1 MTKGTR
7 RWFLRTAAKGAALG
21 AAAGMLPASILKAM
35 EIPANNRTG
44 TIRDVEHIVIFM
56 QENRAFDHYL
66 GTLNGVRGF
75 GDPRALRLPGG
86 RSVWQQPSDQ
96 HPDGHVMP
104 FHGDSRRTN
113 AYTVDGSDQGHQ
125 AAITIVNGGRYNGWG
140 ASRELHKRMVY
151 HRAEDLPFYHA
162 LASAF
167 TVLDQY
173 HCSTLTQTY
182 PNRLHLMTGCN
193 GGGKVGGDPV
203 MSNYGESDTPS
214 ADQAT
219 DKPLSHG
226 PLTWTTYPER
236 LEAAGIDWKVYQE
249 YDNFGDNVISVF
261 KPFRPAPKDSPLY
274 RRGRSWVSENTSGP
288 DRTRSDGEQLVAAF
302 RADIAAGRL
311 PQVSLIVTAA
321 DLSEHPTAEPAK
333 GEHICAKL
341 IEALV
346 DHPDVFAKTVF
357 IVNYDEAGGFFD
369 HMPPPRPPL
378 TAEDGHSTVP
388 VAGESKHYPDDGNDH
403 HPNKGTFP
411 LGLGIRVPAMVIS
424 PWSRGGYVCSE
435 LFDHTSVL
443 RFIEARFG
451 VREQNISDWRRSV
464 CGDLTSAFDFANP
477 NRDWRDLVLPDTA
490 DFMARVQ
497 ASAAAAHLTIP
508 EHQEPTSQEGPQ
520 RRYRPLPY
528 RLSAEMR
535 LVDGRPQFLLENGGR
550 TGAVFQLFDNQDRQ
564 GPWRYTLGAGHR
576 HKAQP
581 WQPDGQTSFDLSL
594 HGPAGFFRQFV
605 GSTICDIEIGLTE
618 SPQRGQVDLAIRNWG
633 PHHAIVR
640 IVQATVYGGGERRV
654 ELAGGTATLVSWP
667 VTANDHWYDLTI
679 TTQSGAPFLWRYA
692 GHVETGLESRTD
704 PAIGPMVLGNPI
716 IAG

>member
-1 MTKGTR
+1 MVTRSTR
-7 RWFLRTAAKGAALG
+7 RRFFGLTAAG
-21 AAAGMLPASILKAM
+21 AAAGLLPASILKAM

-56 QENRAFDHYL
+56 QENRSFDHYF

-96 HPDGHVMP
+96 HADGHVMP

-125 AAITIVNGGRYNGWG
+125 AAITIVNGGRYDKWG
-140 ASRELHKRMVY
+140 ASRELHKRMVHY
-151 HRAEDLPFYHA
+151 TAADLPYYHA
-162 LASAF
+162 LANAF
-167 TVLDQY
+167 TILDQY

-203 MSNYGESDTPS
+203 MSNYGEDETPS
-214 ADQAT
+214 ADQTT
-219 DKPLSHG
+219 DKPLSKG

-274 RRGRSWVSENTSGP
+274 TRGRSWVSEHKTGP
-288 DRTRSDGEQLVAAF
+288 DRTRSDGQQLVEAF
-302 RADIAAGRL
+302 RADIAAGKL
-311 PQVSLIVTAA
+311 PQVSLIVTAT
-321 DLSEHPTAEPAK
+321 DLSEHPAAEPAK
-333 GEHICAKL
+333 GEHVCAKL

-357 IVNYDEAGGFFD
+357 IINYDEAGGFFD
-369 HMPPPRPPL
+369 HLPPPRPPL
-378 TAEDGHSTVP
+378 FPQDGHSTVP
-388 VAGESKHYPDDGNDH
+388 VAGEGKHYPDDGNPR
-403 HPNKGTFP
+403 HPNKGTHP
-411 LGLGIRVPAMVIS
+411 VGLGIRVPALIVS

-451 VREQNISDWRRSV
+451 VREKNISDWRRSV

-477 NRDWRDLVLPDTA
+477 NRDWRGLVLPDTT
-490 DFMARVQ
+490 DYMQRVRI
-497 ASAAAAHLTIP
+497 SAEAPGLTIP
-508 EHQEPTSQEGPQ
+508 EKQAPTAQEGPQ

-528 RLSAEMR
+528 RLSADLR
-535 LVDGRPQFLLENGGR
+535 LVDGRPQLLLANKGR
-550 TGAVFQLFDNQDRQ
+550 TGAVFQLFDSRDRQ
-564 GPWRYTLGAGHR
+564 GPWRYTLGAGHDYR
-576 HKAQP
+576 AQP
-581 WQPDGQTSFDLSL
+581 WEPDGTTLFDLAL
-594 HGPAGFFRQFV
+594 HGPAGFFRHFA
-605 GSTICDIEIGLTE
+605 GSVAADLEVTLRE
-618 SPQRGQVDLAIRNWG
+618 SAVRGQVDLVLRNWG
-633 PHHAIVR
+633 ADLVALSVTQAAI
-640 IVQATVYGGGERRV
+640 YGGGSRQV
-654 ELAGGTATLVSWP
+654 ELAGGSEQVISWP
-667 VTANDHWYDLTI
+667 VVASDHWYDLTV
-679 TTQSGAPFLWRYA
+679 TALSGPDFLRRYA
-692 GHVETGLESRTD
+692 GHIETGQDSRTD
-704 PAIGPMVLGNPI
+704 PAIGPMVLGEVA
-716 IAG
+716 AG